1 MAKGGMDLPED
12 ACAHI
17 RGLFYARFYQ
27 SKVQPDYI
35 YIPEFINPQSIIIET
50 DTWTGCGMAT

>member
-1 MAKGGMDLPED
+1 MDLPED

-17 RGLFYARFYQ
+17 RGLFCARFYQ

-50 DTWTGCGMAT
+50 DTWTGCSMAT